1 MSDPHVD
8 LLERVLVTT
17 RRTAEGL
24 TPQDLDRRTPCE
36 EFDVRRLLE
45 HVIGWQQVTA
55 ACAADRE
62 PPLLDGSPTYR
73 ASSEPERDLREAS
86 ERLVTNLRARTDETI
101 TMPYRALTP
110 MRVMLDELIA
120 EAVIHTWDLAA
131 ARGLEIAFAP
141 DVMDVAHDGL
151 TLLLGESFAE
161 MGFRASAAPQHGS
174 SNDLLRLLVRS
185 GRVPADW
192 TA

>member
-1 MSDPHVD
+1 MSDPRVD
-8 LLERVLVTT
+8 LLETVLATT
-17 RRTAEGL
+17 RHAAEGL
-24 TPQDLDRRTPCE
+24 TPQDLDRPTPCD

-73 ASSEPERDLREAS
+73 ASSDPERDLREAS
-86 ERLVTNLRARTDETI
+86 TRLVTELRGRTADTI
-101 TMPYRALTP
+101 TMPYRGVTP

-131 ARGLEIAFAP
+131 ARGLTIAFDA

-161 MGFRASAAPQHGS
+161 MGFRTSAAPDGADGLQG
-174 SNDLLRLLVRS
+174 LLERS
-185 GRVPADW
+185 GRAPADW
-192 TA
+192 TSVT